1 VPAPEP
7 IETVRVVASPSAI
20 ETVRWASDTVG
31 IRVAA
36 DELLVVGADA
46 PDVADPH
53 AIVEPD
59 RGFAAVSIAAAS
71 IDDLQG
77 RASWPLPRE
86 PGSSGQGLLHGVP
99 VKVVVRAD
107 GSVVVIVARAYA
119 HELEERLA

>member
-1 VPAPEP
+1 MPAPEP
-7 IETVRVVASPSAI
+7 VEAVRVVASPPAI
-20 ETVRWASDTVG
+20 DAARWASDTVV
-31 IRVAA
+31 IRVAP

-53 AIVEPD
+53 AIVERD

-71 IDDLQG
+71 VDDLQW
-77 RASWPLPRE
+77 RAAWPLPRE
-86 PGSSGQGLLHGVP
+86 PGTSGQGLLHGVP